1 MERQVEKGRQKL
13 PQAVDYQAGL
23 DWLRAVSTA
32 P

>member
-13 PQAVDYQAGL
+13 PQAVDYQPGH
-23 DWLRAVSTA
+23 DWLCGVSTA